1 MDEGVRFACVK
12 VMKQKTNVFIS
23 EINHLMEEEGVGKVL
38 RQGNIGGKE
47 KPPGRTQFKALM
59 DAAGEASCIEEL
71 LLFLSYQKSKGGG
84 WQIKCGGN
92 EDISQKIS
100 KCLKSN
106 IMKMVEVL
114 KEETNRSLM
123 KIQEDVFDA
132 IEKEAKAGRIT
143 QEDERIIRLEIAE
156 KYMGYLYW
164 KASVESRS

>member
-71 LLFLSYQKSKGGG
+71 LLFLAYQKSKGGG
-84 WQIKCGGN
+84 CGN

-100 KCLKSN
+100 K
-106 IMKMVEVL
+106 
-114 KEETNRSLM
+114 SLM

>member
-23 EINHLMEEEGVGKVL
+23 EINLLMEEEGVGKVL

-47 KPPGRTQFKALM
+47 KTPGRTQFKALM

-71 LLFLSYQKSKGGG
+71 LLFLAYQKSKGGG

-100 KCLKSN
+100 K
-106 IMKMVEVL
+106 
-114 KEETNRSLM
+114 SLM

>member
-1 MDEGVRFACVK
+1 M
-12 VMKQKTNVFIS
+12 
-23 EINHLMEEEGVGKVL
+23 
-38 RQGNIGGKE
+38 GNIGGKE
-47 KPPGRTQFKALM
+47 KTPGRTQFKALM

-71 LLFLSYQKSKGGG
+71 LLFLAYQKSKGGG

-100 KCLKSN
+100 K
-106 IMKMVEVL
+106 
-114 KEETNRSLM
+114 SLM

>member
-100 KCLKSN
+100 K
-106 IMKMVEVL
+106 
-114 KEETNRSLM
+114 SLM